1 MLRSNILLC
10 LSSPVS
16 LQSQSNELQYN
27 DALVE
32 TANLMDVIKLMVF
45 RQHNKGI
52 KNGHHLEKSL
62 AILLIM

>member
-45 RQHNKGI
+45 RQHNKWI